1 MAVWFAL
8 PHQLKAKGVLG
19 MNERNA
25 RCISAQNRRRFYP
38 NADNKI
44 RTKILAAEA
53 GLPVPE
59 LYFSIRSVGEIKSVY
74 RRLNSYQSF
83 VIKPA
88 RGSGGEGVLVL
99 TRTDDN
105 QLANT
110 HGEIIPEPIVRMHIA
125 NILHG
130 LYSLGGK
137 PDEAMVEYTI
147 NFDPCFA
154 DVTYKGVPDIRIIVF
169 CGIPIMAMLRL
180 PTSLSGGRANLHQGA
195 IGVGIDLRT
204 GITRGGVQ
212 RSSRVSHHPDSNNP
226 IEGIQIPHWD
236 EILNISAKCFEVSS
250 LGYLGVD
257 IALDADRGPLI
268 LELNARPGLAVQIAN
283 DIGLRNRV
291 AIAEKYSKQ
300 KLPFD
305 KRLEVIPLFFEE

>member
-1 MAVWFAL
+1 MFAL
-8 PHQLKAKGVLG
+8 PHRLKAQGVLG

-25 RCISAQNRRRFYP
+25 RCISPNNRRRFYP

-44 RTKILAAEA
+44 RTKVLAAAA

-59 LYFSIRSVGEIKSVY
+59 LYFAIRSVGEIKKIY
-74 RRLNSYQSF
+74 RRLKSYDTF

-88 RGSGGEGVLVL
+88 RGSGGEGVIVF
-99 TRTDDN
+99 TTTPEGEF
-105 QLANT
+105 ANT
-110 HGEIIPEPIVRMHIA
+110 NGKVLPEAEIRMHIA

-130 LYSLGGK
+130 LYSLGGES
-137 PDEAMVEYTI
+137 DEAMVEYTI

-169 CGIPIMAMLRL
+169 CGIPILAMLRL
-180 PTSLSGGRANLHQGA
+180 PTSDSGGRANLHQGA
-195 IGVGIDLRT
+195 IGVGIDLLT

-212 RSSRVSHHPDSNNP
+212 GSSKVANHPDTNNP
-226 IEGIQIPHWD
+226 IAGIQIPHWQS
-236 EILNISAKCFEVSS
+236 ILEISAKAYDVSK

-257 IALDADRGPLI
+257 IALDAKRGPLI

-283 DIGLRNRV
+283 GIGLGKRV
-291 AIAEKYSKQ
+291 EIAEKYRGIELTIEQ
-300 KLPFD
+300 
-305 KRLEVIPLFFEE
+305 RLDIIETF